1 MNKGDRLHYNF
12 LFEFHCTSSK
22 ISVFLLFRVFTFLTI
37 NKKSSFISSKLYTN
51 LLYFVIILIS
61 VFLYVKKCIPKF
73 VNICKFQNGI
83 KYNILNWTTIF
94 SWVYKC
100 CKAKKKPESNIDIRP
115 RKHFPC
121 SFDHLYIV
129 VSNDKTIK
137 ILLFSFHLQKVVRN
151 SSYSYSTWIYA
162 LENIF
167 PVIFPHRE
175 NSDVLI

>member
-100 CKAKKKPESNIDIRP
+100 CKAKKNLNQI
-115 RKHFPC
+115 
-121 SFDHLYIV
+121 
-129 VSNDKTIK
+129 
-137 ILLFSFHLQKVVRN
+137 
-151 SSYSYSTWIYA
+151 
-162 LENIF
+162 
-167 PVIFPHRE
+167 
-175 NSDVLI
+175 